1 MHSSD
6 AATRIF
12 LAPCSTSSTVLTP
25 SQSCSPQAFCSGMLL
40 LIYSCMVAPLSEPSS
55 CSSSQPFYQVCCLPP
70 PLPLL
75 GRESKTPRLVEKQPL
90 GPSHSEQRCPLA
102 YTSAGTGLQPARPAG
117 RAYVVVVGDR
127 SWAVPPEVT
136 LPSFS
141 SSAGE
146 AGKGAVCASYDTQF
160 YIPKARPAIL
170 MGCLKRWNSPDVFFG
185 RCCVVSGPGPRSAA
199 GAGTACW
206 AAVPRKLCPLLGP
219 QPAL

>member
-55 CSSSQPFYQVCCLPP
+55 CSSSQPFHQVCCLPP

-117 RAYVVVVGDR
+117 RAYVVVVGDGPGQFNQKSR
-127 SWAVPPEVT
+127 CPASAPPQGRQGRGLFVPAMTHSFTSPRHGQPFSWA
-136 LPSFS
+136 
-141 SSAGE
+141 A
-146 AGKGAVCASYDTQF
+146 
-160 YIPKARPAIL
+160 
-170 MGCLKRWNSPDVFFG
+170 
-185 RCCVVSGPGPRSAA
+185 
-199 GAGTACW
+199 
-206 AAVPRKLCPLLGP
+206 
-219 QPAL
+219 